1 MRTLVSNWNT
11 VASRFLV
18 REEGQDL
25 IEYVLVASVLSL
37 TLIAALGGVSTA
49 LSTQFSAIAASV

>member
-1 MRTLVSNWNT
+1 MNNLLLNLYVKAQSF
-11 VASRFLV
+11 VAQ
-18 REEGQDL
+18 EEGQDL

-49 LSTQFSAIAASV
+49 LSTQFSAVAKSV